1 STSEYLSPLCFFFQ
15 AEDGIRDRNVTGVQT
30 CALPISF
37 LIVKA
42 VASEIA
48 ARCDVQPM
56 SGRRNTNLYGNRIV
70 TVAGVPV
77 PDRHPVMLTVALLGY
92 SPARPSAFRMVA
104 KTESCDTPGSAT
116 TAM

>member
-1 STSEYLSPLCFFFQ
+1 MARKNTIHILCCLMTRAPLL
-15 AEDGIRDRNVTGVQT
+15 VVQRRY
-30 CALPISF
+30 SF

-77 PDRHPVMLTVALLGY
+77 PDRHPVMLTVALLGF

-104 KTESCDTPGSAT
+104 KTESRSEEHT
-116 TAM
+116 